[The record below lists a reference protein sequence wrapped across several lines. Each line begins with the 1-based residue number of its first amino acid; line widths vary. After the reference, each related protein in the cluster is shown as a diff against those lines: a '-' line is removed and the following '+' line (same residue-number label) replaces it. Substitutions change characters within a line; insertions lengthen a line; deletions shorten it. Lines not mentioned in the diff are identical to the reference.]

1 MSWRQGS
8 NRRRP
13 LRLHSQR
20 LILCQSLAVS
30 RSAGWKVAKVSA
42 WICRGDR
49 IVWRILLQHQ
59 HWSCQRSICSVAE
72 SRVLYLRR
80 LRLWQVLAMY
90 RPAGWKA
97 AELVRRDLP
106 RYPTEQRSTRSIV
119 AGRVVDQRLSLRP
132 CRLCGW
138 KMICR
143 NLLRC
148 QHWRVPSVVA
158 IISRKPWRTGPW
170 KDRGRDDRVWWWRH
184 KDHLRIRPSSMLV
197 LSHQS
202 SKSSDSWSP
211 RVFRLL
217 TFRSAFAYKNG
228 IHAFA

>member
-1 MSWRQGS
+1 MSTSVVSDGEARVRQQSNHAIARDQVSRAYPCSVCKGIHVKESSSRRLSLHPRQFGCPLQLWCAARGGLLTQRSRAMSWRQGS

-20 LILCQSLAVS
+20 LILCQSLAPRHVS
-30 RSAGWKVAKVSA
+30 RSAGWKVAKVSV

-59 HWSCQRSICSVAE
+59 HWSCHRSICSVAE

-80 LRLWQVLAMY
+80 LRLCQVLATY
-90 RPAGWKA
+90 RPACWKA
-97 AELVRRDLP
+97 AGLRRDLP

-138 KMICR
+138 KMIRR

-148 QHWRVPSVVA
+148 QH
-158 IISRKPWRTGPW
+158 
-170 KDRGRDDRVWWWRH
+170 
-184 KDHLRIRPSSMLV
+184 
-197 LSHQS
+197 
-202 SKSSDSWSP
+202 
-211 RVFRLL
+211 
-217 TFRSAFAYKNG
+217 
-228 IHAFA
+228 